1 MRPLLLCLLLIAQ
14 GALAQVY
21 TYIDAEG
28 NRVFTDKPRSSSAQP
43 VILAP
48 SNSVQLNQ
56 PGSAEPPA
64 GPAAVSK
71 MAIHYQLLRILVPE
85 PDASVHNASGDLIVT
100 ATSEPGLLP
109 GHSYRL
115 LLDGQVQ
122 GEPSRSPVFP
132 LQHVDRGTHL
142 LAVEII
148 DAAGLTVGAH
158 PAPALPHA
166 PHVAGAEAQ
175 GQPLPEG
182 RLRRAPRV
190 PAEGQAQGRSQH
202 PALPLNAIAPLR
214 CNDAHH
220 LLSCPYFGS

>member
-21 TYIDAEG
+21 TYVDAEG

-43 VILAP
+43 VVLAP
-48 SNSVQLNQ
+48 ANSVQLGQ
-56 PGSAEPPA
+56 PGSAAAPTAPA
-64 GPAAVSK
+64 VASK
-71 MAIHYQLLRILVPE
+71 MTIHYQLLRILVPE

-148 DAAGLTVGAH
+148 DAAGLTVERT
-158 PAPALPHA
+158 PAQPFHMHRMSLAQKRKVKPCEKDDYGVRPECPLKDKPKEEASILPF
-166 PHVAGAEAQ
+166 
-175 GQPLPEG
+175 L
-182 RLRRAPRV
+182 
-190 PAEGQAQGRSQH
+190 
-202 PALPLNAIAPLR
+202 
-214 CNDAHH
+214 
-220 LLSCPYFGS
+220 